1 MESEQEHAMSDAEVK
16 PPLRLKE
23 RLEILCMEMI
33 EKGILFSEA
42 TEQFE
47 RCFITEVMRRN
58 DGNLIRTAASL
69 GIHRNTLSK
78 KVKRLG
84 NHRRQPSAR

>member
-1 MESEQEHAMSDAEVK
+1 MSENETK

-58 DGNLIRTAASL
+58 EGNLIRTAASL

-78 KVKRLG
+78 KVKRIET
-84 NHRRQPSAR
+84 NRRIVANRT

>member
-1 MESEQEHAMSDAEVK
+1 MSENPS
-16 PPLRLKE
+16 PSPLRLKE
-23 RLEILCMEMI
+23 RLEMLCTEMV

-47 RCFITEVMRRN
+47 RCFIAEVMRRN
-58 DGNLIRTAASL
+58 NGNLIRTAARL

-78 KVKRLG
+78 KVSQNKI
-84 NHRRQPSAR
+84 PKK

>member
-1 MESEQEHAMSDAEVK
+1 MSESEAK

-23 RLEILCMEMI
+23 RMEVLCREMV

-42 TEQFE
+42 TEHFE
-47 RCFITEVMRRN
+47 KCFIAEVLKRN
-58 DGNLIRTAASL
+58 KGNLLRSAAKL

-78 KVKRLG
+78 KV
-84 NHRRQPSAR
+84 NRRKIPKK